1 MMQLSGRAGTPPWK
15 MDDVLGCRA
24 VPLDYPKKFCNAVE
38 LVWGP
43 IRAEVARLCQA
54 PTAAASVLLRVDV
67 CKKTLEVEQVEHL
80 IPEQVR
86 RGADQRTRLTVC
98 ADDLQ
103 TAAGWIR
110 FKSLKEDVV
119 RGTLR

>member
-1 MMQLSGRAGTPPWK
+1 

-24 VPLDYPKKFCNAVE
+24 VPPDYPKKFCNAVE

-67 CKKTLEVEQVEHL
+67 CKKTLEQVEHL

-86 RGADQRTRLTVC
+86 CRPEDTADSLCRRL
-98 ADDLQ
+98 ADCMQ